1 MSAVFSL
8 IPELEQVIADGSR
21 EKCTDVLHRIT
32 TLFVLGASTYNDLHV
47 DLFDDVFGLLIENIE
62 TNARAELSVRLA
74 SVTNAPVRVVRR
86 LARDDDV
93 AVAGPVLQLSRRLTE
108 ADLVDVANTKSR
120 AHLLAIAARPGL
132 SEAVA
137 GVLVRCGDA
146 EVVQWVA
153 DNRSR
158 LTSRLGLSHV
168 AERAEEDS
176 ATPEVSAEI
185 QELPR
190 RLANQIGNGAVTRD
204 YSAAQRVVFGL
215 NSGGRLTEA
224 TLASFCRNGQYEEA
238 VAALA
243 ILAKVPID
251 VADRVVGSDR
261 PDPLLI
267 LCKAAALAWPI
278 VKEIFLIRPDQKGTS
293 SEDFD
298 RAFANYSGLSA
309 ATAQRVVR
317 FWQARQH
324 T

>member
-8 IPELEQVIADGSR
+8 IPELEPVIANGSR
-21 EKCTDVLHRIT
+21 EKCADILQRIT

-47 DLFDDVFGLLIENIE
+47 DLFDDLFELLIENIE
-62 TNARAELSVRLA
+62 TDARAELSVRLA

-93 AVAGPVLQLSRRLTE
+93 AIAGPVLQLSWRLTE

-137 GVLVRCGDA
+137 SVLVRCGDP
-146 EVVQWVA
+146 EVVQRVA

-158 LTSRLGLSHV
+158 HSSGLSLSHV
-168 AERAEEDS
+168 AERAEGHS
-176 ATPEVSAEI
+176 ATPEVRAEI

-190 RLANQIGNGAVTRD
+190 RLANQIGSGAVTRD
-204 YSAAQRVVFGL
+204 YSAAQRVVLGL
-215 NSGGRLTEA
+215 NSAGRLTEA
-224 TLASFCRNGQYEEA
+224 ALASFCRNGQYEEA
-238 VAALA
+238 VAAIA
-243 ILAKVPID
+243 TLAKVPIN

-261 PDPLLI
+261 PDPVLI
-267 LCKAAALAWPI
+267 LCKAAGLSWPI
-278 VKEIFLIRPDQKGTS
+278 VKAIFLMRPDRKGTS

-298 RAFANYSGLSA
+298 RVFANYSGLSA